1 MSNTVYQL
9 KRRVFST
16 EHEVPLCLLTR
27 SFVDIFDKLARIV
40 TEMNRKVNRI
50 RGGYCNAEKEK
61 NVSVYI
67 HLLCLPALLYSF
79 YMN

>member
-16 EHEVPLCLLTR
+16 EHEVPLCFLTR
-27 SFVDIFDKLARIV
+27 SFVDIFYKLARIV
-40 TEMNRKVNRI
+40 TEMNREVNRI
-50 RGGYCNAEKEK
+50 RERYCNAQEEE
-61 NVSVYI
+61 NVYVYI
-67 HLLCLPALLYSF
+67 HLLCLPALLHSF